1 MTDLHL
7 WEYWGPKGRK
17 LFPRR
22 ICICFGQALWVQT
35 PELISQT
42 WASLIMQVL
51 WIWDPKLHED
61 RSVASTSQKHWLF
74 HHIELRVIQT
84 NSQVP
89 FIADGFSPAFPF
101 IGSNFLWYLVLVPT
115 ACVWGHASHPPL
127 SRWNPMLCK
136 CLRLPPRLAVGLW
149 DGLPSLTSAPPSSFI
164 PSQCSLLFWYL
175 LFLPGF
181 WVISNGGVSWPS
193 ECWKWSLTYPFPHQ
207 LRAVHSKEQT
217 QFWLH
222 AHQHLSAKVS

>member
-1 MTDLHL
+1 MHLFYNLSDNCNIWGPWGSNSGFLFFSFFPPKSCSWWISSGIGYHFTVSFHMTDLHL

-101 IGSNFLWYLVLVPT
+101 IGSNFLWCLVLVPT

-149 DGLPSLTSAPPSSFI
+149 DGF
-164 PSQCSLLFWYL
+164 
-175 LFLPGF
+175 
-181 WVISNGGVSWPS
+181 
-193 ECWKWSLTYPFPHQ
+193 PF
-207 LRAVHSKEQT
+207 
-217 QFWLH
+217 
-222 AHQHLSAKVS
+222 